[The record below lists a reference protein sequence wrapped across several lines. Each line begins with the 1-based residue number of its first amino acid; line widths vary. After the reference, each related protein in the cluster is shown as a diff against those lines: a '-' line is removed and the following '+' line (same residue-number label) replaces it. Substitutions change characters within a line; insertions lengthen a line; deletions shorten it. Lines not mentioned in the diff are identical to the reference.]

1 MNRLK
6 EIETRLAA
14 INTELDAD
22 DANFEAL
29 EAELNEL
36 TEERTGI
43 MAKVEKRKALQ
54 DNIANMQGANV
65 IETHQKEERNN
76 MSGKFNAE
84 SPEYRNAYLKNLL
97 GESLTDVEQR
107 AYVHTTENTGEVIP
121 TELENKIYSNMYES
135 HPILKDV
142 NVLRTGVVL
151 SIVKHVSIVAGDAK
165 QVAENEANV
174 DEQNTFVNVTLS
186 GKDFSKHVD
195 ISYRLGKMAIPAFE
209 AYLVEEISARIG
221 SAMADDIVAQITADA
236 HADNKFSTAQEGLDM
251 KDVLKA
257 FGSLKGTNKVF
268 IYANSNTLY
277 NSIASMEGLAEGRL
291 SFVPS
296 PQEAIDA
303 RLLGKGI
310 KEEDAVPDG
319 QILVLDPSQFT
330 YNVVQDIMLERD
342 KDIKK
347 HVHTISGFAIAEG
360 TLTNDKAA
368 SVVTVTP
375 EAP

>member
-29 EAELNEL
+29 ETELNEL
-36 TEERTGI
+36 TEERKGI
-43 MAKVEKRKALQ
+43 MDKVEKRKALQ
-54 DNIANMQGANV
+54 ENIANMQGANV

-76 MSGKFNAE
+76 MSGQFNAE
-84 SPEYRNAYLKNLL
+84 SKEYRNAYLKNLL
-97 GESLTDVEQR
+97 GESLTDLEQR
-107 AYVHTTENTGEVIP
+107 AFVHTTENTGAVIP

-174 DEQNTFVNVTLS
+174 DEQNTFLNVTLS

-209 AYLVEEISARIG
+209 QYLVEEISARIG

-236 HADNKFSTAQEGLDM
+236 HVDNKFSTAQEGLDM

-375 EAP
+375 ETP

>member
-1 MNRLK
+1 MNRLQ

-14 INTELDAD
+14 INVELDAD

-29 EAELNEL
+29 ETELNEL
-36 TEERTGI
+36 TEERKGI
-43 MAKVEKRKALQ
+43 MEKVEKRKALQ

-97 GESLTDVEQR
+97 GQSLTETEERVF
-107 AYVHTTENTGEVIP
+107 VHTTANTGQVIP
-121 TELENKIYSNMYES
+121 TELENKIYSNMEEA

-142 NVLRTGVVL
+142 NILRTGTVL
-151 SIVKHVSIVAGDAK
+151 TIVKHVSIDAGDAK
-165 QVAENEANV
+165 QVAENEANA
-174 DEQNTFVNVTLS
+174 DEQNTFVNVKLA

-195 ISYRLGKMAIPAFE
+195 FSYRLGKMAIPAFE
-209 AYLVEEISARIG
+209 QYLVEEISARIG
-221 SAMADDIVAQITADA
+221 SAMADDIVAQITTDA
-236 HADNKFSTAQEGLDM
+236 HADNKFSTAQAGLDM
-251 KDVLKA
+251 KDVLKS
-257 FGSLKGTNKVF
+257 FGTLKGTNKVF

-277 NSIASMEGLAEGRL
+277 NSIAPMAGVTEGQLA
-291 SFVPS
+291 FVHQ
-296 PQEAIDA
+296 PQENIDA

-319 QILVLDPSQFT
+319 KILVLDPSQFT

-342 KDIKK
+342 KNIKN
-347 HVHTISGFAIAEG
+347 HTHTIAGLAIAEG

-375 EAP
+375 DTP

>member
-29 EAELNEL
+29 ETELNEL
-36 TEERTGI
+36 TEERKGI
-43 MAKVEKRKALQ
+43 MDKVEKRKALQ
-54 DNIANMQGANV
+54 ENIANMQGANV

-76 MSGKFNAE
+76 MSGQFNAE
-84 SPEYRNAYLKNLL
+84 SKEYRNAYLKNLL
-97 GESLTDVEQR
+97 GESLTDLEQR
-107 AYVHTTENTGEVIP
+107 AFVHTTENTGAVIP

-209 AYLVEEISARIG
+209 QYLVEEISARIG

-236 HADNKFSTAQEGLDM
+236 HVDNKFSTAQEGLDM

-375 EAP
+375 ETP

>member
-1 MNRLK
+1 M
-6 EIETRLAA
+6 
-14 INTELDAD
+14 
-22 DANFEAL
+22 
-29 EAELNEL
+29 
-36 TEERTGI
+36 GG
-43 MAKVEKRKALQ
+43 Q
-54 DNIANMQGANV
+54 
-65 IETHQKEERNN
+65 
-76 MSGKFNAE
+76 FNAE
-84 SPEYRNAYLKNLL
+84 SKEYRNAYLKNLL

-107 AYVHTTENTGEVIP
+107 AFVHTTENTGEVIP

-151 SIVKHVSIVAGDAK
+151 SIAKHVSIDAGDAK
-165 QVAENEANV
+165 QVAENEANA
-174 DEQNTFVNVTLS
+174 DEENTFVNVTLS

-209 AYLVEEISARIG
+209 QYLVEEISARIG

-236 HADNKFSTAQEGLDM
+236 HADNKFDTAQDGLDM

-347 HVHTISGFAIAEG
+347 HVHTIAGFAIAEG

-375 EAP
+375 DTP